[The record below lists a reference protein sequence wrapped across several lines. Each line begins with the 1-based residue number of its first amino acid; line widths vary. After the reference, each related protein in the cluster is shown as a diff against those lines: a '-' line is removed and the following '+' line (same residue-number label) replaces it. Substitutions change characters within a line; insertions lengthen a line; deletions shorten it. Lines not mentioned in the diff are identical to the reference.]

1 MNQKAEVYLV
11 QENFV
16 WSVIQAAAQN
26 AIVQVFAQIG
36 QFDWCE
42 PYRIEAQYES
52 FGSGF
57 LIDDNGYVVT
67 NAHVVESAK
76 YIWIQVPIL
85 GRKKLDVE
93 VVSICPDRDIALL
106 KISDSGVA
114 DLRALLGSIP
124 FLVLGDSDAVQSADG
139 VLVLGYPLGQY
150 HVKSTTGIVSGQE
163 FVLSS
168 SLLQVTAPINP
179 GNSGGRY

>member
-168 SLLQVTAPINP
+168 TLLQVTAPINP